1 MGRRGKGGHGGG
13 HHGGAWKVAYA
24 DFVTS
29 MMALFMI
36 LWLVNMVPKEKRPAL
51 ASYFKTGGMWR
62 DQGSSLLDMNPDTR
76 EDTIVARDPVVPPA
90 VMLLV
95 PEPVASLQAVEDT
108 VRESVLEGELWPFRD
123 QIQIRQTAEGLEI
136 SLLDP
141 RNRTNFAPGSSTP
154 TAEMRALLR
163 QVARALQGYGNA
175 VSIGGHTDAHPVTG
189 KGIYTNWELSTDR
202 ANQARALLVG
212 FGVRE
217 ARIASVRGF
226 ATTRP
231 LDPEHPFADA
241 NRRITVVLLK
251 GEEPT

>member
-1 MGRRGKGGHGGG
+1 M
-13 HHGGAWKVAYA
+13 AYA

-62 DQGSSLLDMNPDTR
+62 DQGASLLDLKPDGR
-76 EDTIVARDPVVPPA
+76 DDTIVARAPVLPQT
-90 VMLLV
+90 VMMLV
-95 PEPVASLQAVEDT
+95 PEPVASLEAVEDT

-123 QIQIRQTAEGLEI
+123 QIEIRQTSEGLEI

-141 RNRTNFAPGSSTP
+141 RNRANFAPGSSIP
-154 TAEMRALLR
+154 TARMRTLLQ

-189 KGIYTNWELSTDR
+189 KGLYTNWELSTDR

-212 FGVRE
+212 FGLRE
-217 ARIASVRGF
+217 TRIASVRGF
-226 ATTRP
+226 ATSRP
-231 LDPEHPFADA
+231 LDPEHPYADA

-251 GEEPT
+251 GDGPT